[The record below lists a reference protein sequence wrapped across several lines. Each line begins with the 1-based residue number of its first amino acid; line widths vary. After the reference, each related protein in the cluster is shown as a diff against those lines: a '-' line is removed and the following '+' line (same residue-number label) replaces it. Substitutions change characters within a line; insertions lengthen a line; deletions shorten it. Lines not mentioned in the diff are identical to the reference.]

1 MRTTKDDRAWLSRN
15 WTPSDASFRSWV
27 AGSTRAHSIVSHLIA
42 DVDDAERLLGNVVEA
57 AELVR
62 GNPQIE
68 DLWNELM
75 EDDGHIVEA
84 AAFLKEPKQ

>member
-1 MRTTKDDRAWLSRN
+1 MKTTKEDREDRQRRDGYYNRASKPENQFVSR
-15 WTPSDASFRSWV
+15 
-27 AGSTRAHSIVSHLIA
+27 LIA
-42 DVDDAERLLGNVVEA
+42 DVDDATALLANVVEA

-62 GNPQIE
+62 GNPQNE

-75 EDDGHIVEA
+75 DDDGHVAEA